1 MSATLSLHPLVFVRE
16 HDHGACYAFPVGCPG
31 LRARGDTEAEAV
43 EGVGKY
49 LAGYLSDCPAENIA
63 DFIFPEDAYLLD
75 VAAPLP
81 RADLPRRLQP
91 GKSITIPCLVVPD
104 GKAHWVAILPLE
116 HTVHVAAGEEL
127 ERRVLDEI
135 RRAAAARDMSGD
147 DFVAVLPTVRH
158 KVLRIEIEVER
169 DDASDLSRRAAS
181 RRRKDNEQLRKASRE
196 LLESIGTSML
206 AASAK
211 KVSHPPVIGRDRE
224 IRALASLLS
233 SQERLSVMLVGSP
246 LSGKS
251 AVISG
256 LLSQSLVRF
265 TSHPVYATSGAQL
278 VAGQSGFGQLQQRV
292 DEVMAAAERL
302 DAVLYFDDY
311 GDLFAGHSGSI
322 EDIAAMMRP
331 WIADGRVRVVGELS
345 TEALEHYEKRHVA
358 FFSAMHRITVDDL
371 SAETTKEIL
380 GARALHQKRHEPRR
394 PWLRS
399 TCVEPLVE
407 LSQRYLSYQA
417 FPGKAV
423 VLADELRA
431 VHEGEVTEKG
441 EPRPIEV
448 ADVYRAFS
456 VRSGIPMFLLR
467 EEQAM
472 RYTEVLE
479 FFARRIIGQRPA
491 IEAVAQTLCSVKAG
505 LQPPAKPLINLL
517 FLGPT
522 GVGKTEVAKTLARF
536 LFGGEDKL
544 VRFDMSEYADP
555 FASERLIRGTQR
567 EEGELTRRVRQQPF
581 CVVLLDEIEKAHP
594 AVFDLLLAVLGE
606 GRLSDARGR
615 VTSFVNCI
623 VIMTSNL
630 GASHVRPRSGFGTA
644 GRSADEDQR
653 YVEEVERH
661 FRPEFVNRLD
671 RVIPFSSL
679 SPEEIAQVAQVA
691 LRGLLAREGIAG
703 RGIVLTLSER
713 AVASLAIGGH
723 SETYGARA
731 LRRHL
736 EDVVVAPVARL
747 LSAAGVDGD
756 GSVVRVVLE
765 GAEEFD
771 AAGPVE
777 GAPLGHTTSQGLA
790 VGLFRGSVRARRSS
804 GPALHRIAVLRRTA
818 AAVRHLEIVDEM
830 HDRRTYLVAEL
841 ARGGKRGRALPGRLV
856 AEHARISELLT
867 ALDDAVEALEGVEDL
882 ASAAVYEGEDPTP
895 YVEEG
900 EDAMATFEEAFVR
913 AVMGQYGADAAVL
926 MVAAHTDP
934 ERLTMWLLDLLHG
947 AEARGWDVV
956 VHRWEDAEKESG
968 WPDPLQWG
976 PPRTPS
982 WVREALQDA
991 EPEAIRRA
999 WRGALVCVSG
1009 PGAGG
1014 LMCFEAGIHRF
1025 VVEGEGPEH
1034 IEVRVKALTKS
1045 IDSGRLGSEK
1055 LALGKPES
1063 ADVLGR
1069 TTAARE
1075 YDPGRKIV
1083 GAPLAGQ
1090 VFDVDPSEY
1099 WRNHPRI
1106 MFSILADRLSR
1117 GEDPVPS
1124 VAGTME
1130 TKDD

>member
-1 MSATLSLHPLVFVRE
+1 VSVTLSLHPLVFVRE
-16 HDHGACYAFPVGCPG
+16 HDHGPCYAFPVGRAD
-31 LRARGDTEAEAV
+31 LRARGETEAEAI

-49 LAGYLSDCPAENIA
+49 LAGYLSDCAADEIAE
-63 DFIFPEDAYLLD
+63 FVFPEDAHLLD
-75 VAAPLP
+75 VAVPLP

-91 GKSITIPCLVVPD
+91 GQAITVACLVVPD
-104 GKAHWVAILPLE
+104 GKAHWVVILPLQ
-116 HTVHVAAGEEL
+116 HTVHVAAGEDL
-127 ERRVLDEI
+127 QRRVTDEL
-135 RRAAAARDMSGD
+135 RRAAAARDIGGSDYVGL
-147 DFVAVLPTVRH
+147 LPTFRH
-158 KVLRIEIEVER
+158 KLMRIEIEVER
-169 DDASDLSRRAAS
+169 DDASDLSRRAAT
-181 RRRKDNEQLRKASRE
+181 RRRRDNEQRNKASRE
-196 LLESIGTSML
+196 LLDSIGTSML
-206 AASAK
+206 VAAAK
-211 KVSHPPVIGRDRE
+211 RTPHPPVIGRDRE

-246 LSGKS
+246 LAGKS
-251 AVISG
+251 AVVAG
-256 LLSQSLVRF
+256 LLSQKHVRF

-302 DAVLYFDDY
+302 DAVLCFDDY

-331 WIADGRVRVVGELS
+331 WIADGRVRVIGELS

-371 SAETTKEIL
+371 TADRTKEIL
-380 GARALHQKRHEPRR
+380 QARALHQKRHEPRR
-394 PWLRS
+394 PWLREA
-399 TCVEPLVE
+399 CVEPLVE
-407 LSQRYLSYQA
+407 LSERYLSYQA

-423 VLADELRA
+423 ILADELRA
-431 VHEGEVTEKG
+431 VHEGEVTEAG
-441 EPRPIEV
+441 EPRPIDV

-491 IEAVAQTLCSVKAG
+491 IEAVAQTLCTVKAG
-505 LQPPAKPLINLL
+505 LQPPAKPLVNLL

-536 LFGGEDKL
+536 LFGGDDKL

-555 FASERLIRGTQR
+555 YASERLIRGTQR

-594 AVFDLLLAVLGE
+594 AVFDLLLQVLGE

-630 GASHVRPRSGFGTA
+630 GASHVRPRSGFGDG
-644 GRSADEDQR
+644 GRPARDDQR

-671 RVIPFSSL
+671 RVIPFASL
-679 SPEEIAQVAQVA
+679 STEEIAQVARVA
-691 LRGLLAREGIAG
+691 LTGLLAREGVAG
-703 RGIVLTLSER
+703 RGIDLALSER
-713 AVASLAIGGH
+713 AVAALAVSGH

-736 EDVVVAPVARL
+736 EDVVAAPVAGL
-747 LSAAGVDGD
+747 LAAAGIEGD
-756 GSVVRVVLE
+756 GAVVRVVLAGDE
-765 GAEEFD
+765 DFD

-777 GAPLGHTTSQGLA
+777 GAPITQRKSEMLA
-790 VGLFRGSVRARRSS
+790 VGLFRGTVRARRSS
-804 GPALHRIAVLRRTA
+804 TPALHRIAVLRRTA
-818 AAVRHLEIVDEM
+818 AAVRHLEVVEEM

-841 ARGGKRGRALPGRLV
+841 SRSGRRGRAPAGTSA
-856 AEHARISELLT
+856 AEHARLAQVLT

-882 ASAAVYEGEDPTP
+882 ASAAVYEGEDPGP
-895 YVEEG
+895 YVEEA
-900 EDAMATFEEAFVR
+900 EQAMASFEEAFVR

-926 MVAAHTDP
+926 MVKAHTDP
-934 ERLTMWLLDLLHG
+934 MRLTAWLLDLLDG
-947 AEARGWDVV
+947 ADAHEWTVT
-956 VHRWEDAEKESG
+956 VHRWEDAKKEAG
-968 WPDPLQWG
+968 WPEPLQWG
-976 PPRTPS
+976 PPRAAS
-982 WVREALQDA
+982 WVREELEDA
-991 EPEAIRRA
+991 EAKEVGRA
-999 WRGALVCVSG
+999 WRGVLVRVTG

-1014 LMCFEAGIHRF
+1014 LMCFEAGLHRF
-1025 VVEGEGPEH
+1025 VDNNDKLEH
-1034 IEVRVKALTKS
+1034 IEVTVKALTRTVDRQMLAS
-1045 IDSGRLGSEK
+1045 DK

-1063 ADVLGR
+1063 SDTLRR
-1069 TTAARE
+1069 TTAVRE
-1075 YDPGRKIV
+1075 YDLARKV
-1083 GAPLAGQ
+1083 VRAPSAGQ
-1090 VFDVDPSEY
+1090 GFDVEPAEY
-1099 WRNHPRI
+1099 WRHHGRI
-1106 MFSILADRLSR
+1106 VFSLLADRLAR
-1117 GEDPVPS
+1117 GEDPVPATGGR
-1124 VAGTME
+1124 VDVE
-1130 TKDD
+1130 D